1 MAITLAASPLP
12 SPATA
17 ADADLELLRE
27 TPALF
32 ARLKAELARRIVG
45 QDGSVRDLFV
55 ALIAQGHCLMIGVPG
70 LAKTLLVKSLAEASD
85 LQFRRIQFTPDLMPS
100 DITGSEILEETDDG
114 RRAFRFTPGPVFT
127 QLLLADEVN
136 RAPAKTQSALLEAM
150 QEHRVTIAGITRDLP
165 QPFFVLATQN
175 PIEQEGTY
183 PLPEAQLDRFMF
195 CLNLDYPNAA
205 EEERILQETT
215 GAPPERLKPV
225 FTAEA
230 LTRLQRAVRRVHVP
244 ASAAQFAVRLVQATR
259 PSSPAAPAI
268 VKRCLQWGAGPRA
281 TQSLALAAKAT
292 AALDGRLNCAADD
305 MAASARIVLRHRII
319 LNYRAEADQMTA
331 DKLIDEL
338 LNTVKR
344 T

>member
-1 MAITLAASPLP
+1 LQ
-12 SPATA
+12 
-17 ADADLELLRE
+17 LLRE

-32 ARLKAELARRIVG
+32 ARLKAELGKRIVG
-45 QDGSVRDLFV
+45 QDAAVRDLFL

-85 LQFRRIQFTPDLMPS
+85 LVFRRIQFTPDLMPS

-114 RRAFRFTPGPVFT
+114 RRAFRFQSGPVFT

-150 QEHRVTIAGITRDLP
+150 QEHRVTVAGNTRALP
-165 QPFFVLATQN
+165 APFFVLATQN

-195 CLNLDYPNAA
+195 CLNLDYPSAA
-205 EEERILQETT
+205 EEVRILHETT
-215 GAPPERLKPV
+215 GAQAATPEPV
-225 FTAEA
+225 FTAD
-230 LTRLQRAVRRVHVP
+230 TVMRLQRAVRRVHVP
-244 ASAAQFAVRLVQATR
+244 ASAAEFAVRLVRATR
-259 PSSPAAPAI
+259 PALPEAPAV

-281 TQSLALAAKAT
+281 AQSLALAAKAA

-305 MAASARIVLRHRII
+305 VAAAAKIVLRHRII

-331 DKLIDEL
+331 DTVIDEL
-338 LNTVKR
+338 LRTVTR
-344 T
+344 G

>member
-1 MAITLAASPLP
+1 MTTSLAAP
-12 SPATA
+12 PAPTVN
-17 ADADLELLRE
+17 ADADVEFLRE

-32 ARLKAELARRIVG
+32 ARLKAELGRRIVG
-45 QDGSVRDLFV
+45 QDNSVRDLFL

-85 LQFRRIQFTPDLMPS
+85 LTFRRIQFTPDLMPS
-100 DITGSEILEETDDG
+100 DITGSEILEDTVDG
-114 RRAFRFTPGPVFT
+114 RRGFRFTAGPVFT

-150 QEHRVTIAGITRDLP
+150 QEYHVTVAGTTRALP

-215 GAPPERLKPV
+215 GAPFVPLTPV

-230 LTRLQRAVRRVHVP
+230 LIQLQRAVRRVHVP

-259 PSSPAAPAI
+259 PHTSEAPAV

-281 TQSLALAAKAT
+281 TQSLALAAKAL
-292 AALDGRLNCAADD
+292 AALDGRLNCAAEDI
-305 MAASARIVLRHRII
+305 AAAAKIVLRHRLI
-319 LNYRAEADQMTA
+319 LNYRAEADKMTA

-338 LNTVKR
+338 LKTVKWA
-344 T
+344 

>member
-1 MAITLAASPLP
+1 MTTNL
-12 SPATA
+12 PATPA
-17 ADADLELLRE
+17 TPAMNDPEIAFLRE

-32 ARLKAELARRIVG
+32 ARLKAELRRRIVG
-45 QDGSVRDLFV
+45 QDESIRDLFL

-114 RRAFRFTPGPVFT
+114 RRAFRFTAGPVFT

-150 QEHRVTIAGITRDLP
+150 QEHRVTTAGTTRDLP

-195 CLNLDYPNAA
+195 CLNLDYPSAA
-205 EEERILQETT
+205 EEVQILQETT
-215 GAPPERLKPV
+215 GAPPVPLSPV
-225 FTAEA
+225 FTAET
-230 LTRLQRAVRRVHVP
+230 LTRLQRVVRRVHVP
-244 ASAAQFAVRLVQATR
+244 ASAAEFAVRLVQATR
-259 PSSPAAPAI
+259 PGAGDAPAL

-281 TQSLALAAKAT
+281 TQSLALAAKAH
-292 AALDGRLNCAADD
+292 AALEGRLNCSADD
-305 MAASARIVLRHRII
+305 IASAAKIVLRHRII
-319 LNYRAEADQMTA
+319 LNYRAEADHVTA
-331 DKLIDEL
+331 DGLIDEL
-338 LNTVKR
+338 LKTVKR
-344 T
+344 G